1 MRTIETDADVIEGLA
16 HLCAC
21 DPVLLQ
27 ARKAVDAVPL
37 RRSAAGFKGLTRIV
51 MGQQLSVHA
60 ADAIATR
67 LEARLDPFTPQRL
80 LRMRDS
86 TLRTCGLSGPKIR
99 AMRSIA
105 RALDDE
111 HLNLDAL
118 PAMPPEEAISHLTAV
133 KGIGPWTAEI
143 YLLFCVGHADI
154 FPAGDL
160 ALRVAWQDLAQLG
173 ARPSPRELAET
184 ALNWRPW
191 RGVAARLLWSY
202 YRAAKQGR
210 SGAPL

>member
-16 HLCAC
+16 HLCAY

-27 ARKAVDAVPL
+27 ARKAVDAVRL
-37 RRSAAGFKGLTRIV
+37 RRSAAGFKGLSRIV

-67 LEARLDPFTPQRL
+67 LEARLDPFTPKKL
-80 LRMRDS
+80 LRMREA

-105 RALDDE
+105 QALDE
-111 HLNLDAL
+111 RQLDLEAL
-118 PAMPPEEAISHLTAV
+118 PEMAPEDAISHMTCV

-160 ALRVAWQDLAQLG
+160 ALQVAWQDLAQLD
-173 ARPSPRELAET
+173 ARPSSRELAAT
-184 ALNWRPW
+184 ASNWRPW

-202 YRAAKQGR
+202 YRVAKQGR
-210 SGAPL
+210 SSAPL